1 MAVGVR
7 FHDRNQFA
15 GWSQFTQ
22 TLQVVSQS
30 AAVNDYSCRLH
41 LYSLIKEFPKSF
53 VLQDKNALAFL
64 NSACAGP
71 EGARTQS
78 ESRDKPENPREL
90 SKLSDWGERA

>member
-15 GWSQFTQ
+15 GGSQFTQ

-41 LYSLIKEFPKSF
+41 LYSFIKESSKSF
-53 VLQDKNALAFL
+53 VLL
-64 NSACAGP
+64 
-71 EGARTQS
+71 EG
-78 ESRDKPENPREL
+78 DKPENPREL
-90 SKLSDWGERA
+90 SKLSDRDERA